1 MFSAL
6 RQGSVIYILEK
17 GENPT
22 LKVGQ
27 IVSITQPNYSN
38 NFLMNGSTID
48 INAKV
53 GDQNMDFKNVP
64 SSQST
69 ATYNNVIIA
78 ETKELMS
85 NEVDNM
91 LQSSKSI
98 VDSVTYHNNVIAS
111 CENILKELN
120 PRFAKEKERDE
131 DITNLKDKMG
141 RYDLNKCLMFILF
154 LDIGHLLFIFVILI
168 N

>member
-6 RQGSVIYILEK
+6 RQGSVLYILEK

-22 LKVGQ
+22 LKIGQ
-27 IVSITQPNYSN
+27 VTSVTQPNYNN

-48 INAKV
+48 ISVKAGNET
-53 GDQNMDFKNVP
+53 MDFKNVP
-64 SSQST
+64 GSQSVT
-69 ATYNNVIIA
+69 SYNNAIIT

-91 LQSSKSI
+91 LQSSKNI
-98 VDSVTYHNNVIAS
+98 VDSVSYHTNVISS

-131 DITNLKDKMG
+131 DISNLKTKIGGIETKMDK
-141 RYDLNKCLMFILF
+141 ILT
-154 LDIGHLLFIFVILI
+154 LLTKVESK
-168 N
+168 

>member
-48 INAKV
+48 INVKV

-141 RYDLNKCLMFILF
+141 GIESKMDQILT
-154 LDIGHLLFIFVILI
+154 LLSKEKTK
-168 N
+168 

>member
-6 RQGSVIYILEK
+6 RQGSVVYILEK
-17 GENPT
+17 GENPV

-27 IVSITQPNYSN
+27 VVSITQPNYGN

-48 INAKV
+48 INVKV
-53 GDQNMDFKNVP
+53 NNQNMDFKNVP
-64 SSQST
+64 SSQSV
-69 ATYNNVIIA
+69 ANYNNAVIT

-91 LQSSKSI
+91 LQSSRSI
-98 VDSVTYHNNVIAS
+98 VDSVTYHNNIITS
-111 CENILKELN
+111 CESILKELN

-131 DITNLKDKMG
+131 DINNLKDKMG
-141 RYDLNKCLMFILF
+141 GIESKMDKILVLLQKDGNK
-154 LDIGHLLFIFVILI
+154 
-168 N
+168 

>member
-17 GENPT
+17 GESPS

-27 IVSITQPNYSN
+27 VVSITQPNYSN

-48 INAKV
+48 ISAKV

-64 SSQST
+64 SSQSVT
-69 ATYNNVIIA
+69 NYNNVIIT

-85 NEVDNM
+85 SEVDNM

-98 VDSVTYHNNVIAS
+98 VDSVAYHNNVIAS
-111 CENILKELN
+111 CEEILKNLN
-120 PRFAKEKERDE
+120 PRFAREKERDE
-131 DITNLKDKMG
+131 DISNLKNKIGVIESKMDK
-141 RYDLNKCLMFILF
+141 ILT
-154 LDIGHLLFIFVILI
+154 LLSKEGTK
-168 N
+168 

>member
-6 RQGSVIYILEK
+6 RQGSVVYILEK
-17 GENPT
+17 GENPV

-27 IVSITQPNYSN
+27 VVSITQPNYSS

-48 INAKV
+48 INVKV
-53 GDQNMDFKNVP
+53 NNQNMDFKNVP
-64 SSQST
+64 SSQSI
-69 ATYNNVIIA
+69 ANYNNAVIT

-91 LQSSKSI
+91 LQSSRSI
-98 VDSVTYHNNVIAS
+98 VDSVAYHNNIITS
-111 CENILKELN
+111 CESILKELN

-131 DITNLKDKMG
+131 DINNLKDKMG
-141 RYDLNKCLMFILF
+141 GIESKMDKILVLLQKDGNK
-154 LDIGHLLFIFVILI
+154 
-168 N
+168 

>member
-6 RQGSVIYILEK
+6 RQGSVVYILEK
-17 GENPT
+17 GENPV

-27 IVSITQPNYSN
+27 VVSITQPNYSS

-48 INAKV
+48 INVKV
-53 GDQNMDFKNVP
+53 NNQNMDFKNVP
-64 SSQST
+64 ASQSVVN
-69 ATYNNVIIA
+69 YNNAVIT

-91 LQSSKSI
+91 LQSSRSI
-98 VDSVTYHNNVIAS
+98 VDSVAYHNNIITS
-111 CENILKELN
+111 CESILKELN

-131 DITNLKDKMG
+131 DINNLKDKMG
-141 RYDLNKCLMFILF
+141 GIESKMDKILVLLQKDGNK
-154 LDIGHLLFIFVILI
+154 
-168 N
+168 

>member
-17 GENPT
+17 GEMPT

-27 IVSITQPNYSN
+27 VISVTQPTYNSN
-38 NFLMNGSTID
+38 NYMIGSTVD

-53 GDQNMDFKNVP
+53 GNETLEFKNVP

-69 ATYNNVIIA
+69 ANYNNAIIT
-78 ETKELMS
+78 ETKELMF

-91 LQSSKSI
+91 LQNSKSI
-98 VDSVTYHNNVIAS
+98 IDSVSYHESVLLS
-111 CENILKELN
+111 CEEILKDLN

-131 DITNLKDKMG
+131 DISNLKTKIGGIESKMDKI
-141 RYDLNKCLMFILF
+141 LN
-154 LDIGHLLFIFVILI
+154 LLSETKK
-168 N
+168 

>member
-17 GENPT
+17 GENPS

-27 IVSITQPNYSN
+27 VVSITQPSYSN

-48 INAKV
+48 ISVKV
-53 GDQNMDFKNVP
+53 GEQNMDFKNVP
-64 SSQST
+64 SSQSVT
-69 ATYNNVIIA
+69 NYNNVIIT

-85 NEVDNM
+85 SEVDNM

-98 VDSVTYHNNVIAS
+98 VDSVAYHNNVISS
-111 CENILKELN
+111 CENILKDLN
-120 PRFAKEKERDE
+120 PRFAREKERDE
-131 DITNLKDKMG
+131 DISNLKNKIGGIESKMDK
-141 RYDLNKCLMFILF
+141 ILT
-154 LDIGHLLFIFVILI
+154 LLSKEGTK
-168 N
+168 

>member
-6 RQGSVIYILEK
+6 RQGSVVYILEK
-17 GENPT
+17 GENPV

-27 IVSITQPNYSN
+27 VVSITQPNYSS

-48 INAKV
+48 INVKV
-53 GDQNMDFKNVP
+53 NNQNMDFKNVP
-64 SSQST
+64 SSQSV
-69 ATYNNVIIA
+69 ANYNNAIIT
-78 ETKELMS
+78 ETRELMS

-91 LQSSKSI
+91 LQSSRSI
-98 VDSVTYHNNVIAS
+98 VDSVTYHNNIITS

-131 DITNLKDKMG
+131 DINNLKDKMG
-141 RYDLNKCLMFILF
+141 GIESKMDKILVLLQKDGNK
-154 LDIGHLLFIFVILI
+154 
-168 N
+168 

>member
-6 RQGSVIYILEK
+6 RQGSVVYILEK
-17 GENPT
+17 GENPV

-27 IVSITQPNYSN
+27 VVSITQPNYSS

-48 INAKV
+48 INVKV
-53 GDQNMDFKNVP
+53 NNQNMDFKNVP
-64 SSQST
+64 SSQSV
-69 ATYNNVIIA
+69 ANYNNAVIT

-91 LQSSKSI
+91 LQSSRSI
-98 VDSVTYHNNVIAS
+98 VDSVAYHNNIITS
-111 CENILKELN
+111 CESILKELN

-131 DITNLKDKMG
+131 DINNLKNKMG
-141 RYDLNKCLMFILF
+141 GIESKMDKILSLLQKDGNK
-154 LDIGHLLFIFVILI
+154 
-168 N
+168 

>member
-6 RQGSVIYILEK
+6 RQGSVVYILEK
-17 GENPT
+17 GENPV

-27 IVSITQPNYSN
+27 VVSITQPNYGS

-48 INAKV
+48 INVKV
-53 GDQNMDFKNVP
+53 NNQNMDFKNVP
-64 SSQST
+64 ASQSVVN
-69 ATYNNVIIA
+69 YNNAVIT

-91 LQSSKSI
+91 LQSSRSI
-98 VDSVTYHNNVIAS
+98 VDSVAYHNNIITS
-111 CENILKELN
+111 CESILKELN

-131 DITNLKDKMG
+131 DINNLKDKMG
-141 RYDLNKCLMFILF
+141 GIESKMDKILVLLQKDGNK
-154 LDIGHLLFIFVILI
+154 
-168 N
+168 

>member
-6 RQGSVIYILEK
+6 RQGSVVYILEK
-17 GENPT
+17 GENPV

-27 IVSITQPNYSN
+27 VVSITQPNYSS
-38 NFLMNGSTID
+38 NFLMNGATID
-48 INAKV
+48 INVKV
-53 GDQNMDFKNVP
+53 NNQNMDFKNVP
-64 SSQST
+64 ASQSIVN
-69 ATYNNVIIA
+69 YNNAVIT

-91 LQSSKSI
+91 LQSSRSI
-98 VDSVTYHNNVIAS
+98 VDSVTYHNNIITS

-131 DITNLKDKMG
+131 DINNLKDKMG
-141 RYDLNKCLMFILF
+141 GIESKMDKILSLLQKDGNK
-154 LDIGHLLFIFVILI
+154 
-168 N
+168 

>member
-6 RQGSVIYILEK
+6 RQGSVVYILEK
-17 GENPT
+17 GENPV

-27 IVSITQPNYSN
+27 VVSITQPNYSS

-48 INAKV
+48 INVKV
-53 GDQNMDFKNVP
+53 NNQNMDFKNVP
-64 SSQST
+64 AAQSVVN
-69 ATYNNVIIA
+69 YNNAVIT

-91 LQSSKSI
+91 LQSSRSI
-98 VDSVTYHNNVIAS
+98 VDSVTYHNNIITS

-131 DITNLKDKMG
+131 DINNLKDKMG
-141 RYDLNKCLMFILF
+141 GIESKMDKILSLLQKDGNK
-154 LDIGHLLFIFVILI
+154 
-168 N
+168 

>member
-6 RQGSVIYILEK
+6 RQGSVVYILEK
-17 GENPT
+17 GENPV

-27 IVSITQPNYSN
+27 VVSITQPNYGS

-48 INAKV
+48 INVKV
-53 GDQNMDFKNVP
+53 NNQNMDFKNVP
-64 SSQST
+64 SSQSV
-69 ATYNNVIIA
+69 ANYNNAVIT

-91 LQSSKSI
+91 LQSSRSI
-98 VDSVTYHNNVIAS
+98 VDSVAYHNNIITS
-111 CENILKELN
+111 CESILKELN

-131 DITNLKDKMG
+131 DINNLKDKMRG
-141 RYDLNKCLMFILF
+141 IESKMDKILGLLQKDGNK
-154 LDIGHLLFIFVILI
+154 
-168 N
+168 

>member
-6 RQGSVIYILEK
+6 RQGSVVYILEK
-17 GENPT
+17 GENPV

-27 IVSITQPNYSN
+27 VVSITQPNYSS

-48 INAKV
+48 INVKV
-53 GDQNMDFKNVP
+53 NNQNMDFKNVP
-64 SSQST
+64 SSQSV
-69 ATYNNVIIA
+69 ANYNNAVIT

-91 LQSSKSI
+91 LQSSRSI
-98 VDSVTYHNNVIAS
+98 VDSVAYHNNIITS
-111 CENILKELN
+111 CESILKELN

-131 DITNLKDKMG
+131 DINNLKDKMG
-141 RYDLNKCLMFILF
+141 GIESKMDKILDLLQKDGNK
-154 LDIGHLLFIFVILI
+154 
-168 N
+168 

>member
-6 RQGSVIYILEK
+6 RQGSVVYILEK
-17 GENPT
+17 GENPV

-27 IVSITQPNYSN
+27 IVSITQPNYSS

-48 INAKV
+48 INVKV
-53 GDQNMDFKNVP
+53 NNQNMDFKNVP
-64 SSQST
+64 SSQSV
-69 ATYNNVIIA
+69 ANYNNAIIT

-91 LQSSKSI
+91 LQSSRSI
-98 VDSVTYHNNVIAS
+98 VDSVAYHNNIITS
-111 CENILKELN
+111 CESILKELN

-131 DITNLKDKMG
+131 DINNLKDKMG
-141 RYDLNKCLMFILF
+141 GIESKMDKILSLLQKDGNK
-154 LDIGHLLFIFVILI
+154 
-168 N
+168 

>member
-27 IVSITQPNYSN
+27 VVSITQPNYSN

-48 INAKV
+48 INVKV

-141 RYDLNKCLMFILF
+141 GIESKMDQILT
-154 LDIGHLLFIFVILI
+154 LLSKEKTK
-168 N
+168 

>member
-6 RQGSVIYILEK
+6 RQGSVVYILEK
-17 GENPT
+17 GENPV

-27 IVSITQPNYSN
+27 VVSITQPNYSS

-48 INAKV
+48 INVKV
-53 GDQNMDFKNVP
+53 NNQNMDFKNVP
-64 SSQST
+64 SSQSV
-69 ATYNNVIIA
+69 ANYNNAIIT

-91 LQSSKSI
+91 LQSSRSI
-98 VDSVTYHNNVIAS
+98 VDSVTYHNNIITS

-131 DITNLKDKMG
+131 DINNLKNKMG
-141 RYDLNKCLMFILF
+141 GIESKMDKILSLLQKDGNK
-154 LDIGHLLFIFVILI
+154 
-168 N
+168 

>member
-6 RQGSVIYILEK
+6 RQGSVVYILEK
-17 GENPT
+17 GENPV

-27 IVSITQPNYSN
+27 VVSITQPNYSN

-48 INAKV
+48 INVKV
-53 GDQNMDFKNVP
+53 NNQNMDFKNVP
-64 SSQST
+64 SSQSV
-69 ATYNNVIIA
+69 ANYNNAVIT

-91 LQSSKSI
+91 LQSSRSI
-98 VDSVTYHNNVIAS
+98 VDSVAYHNNIITS
-111 CENILKELN
+111 CESILKELN

-131 DITNLKDKMG
+131 DINNLKDKMG
-141 RYDLNKCLMFILF
+141 GIESKMDKILVLLQKDGNK
-154 LDIGHLLFIFVILI
+154 
-168 N
+168 

>member
-6 RQGSVIYILEK
+6 RQGSVVYILEK
-17 GENPT
+17 GENPV

-27 IVSITQPNYSN
+27 IVSITQPNYSS

-48 INAKV
+48 INVKV
-53 GDQNMDFKNVP
+53 NNQNMDFKNVP
-64 SSQST
+64 SSQSV
-69 ATYNNVIIA
+69 ANYNNAVIT

-91 LQSSKSI
+91 LQSSRSI
-98 VDSVTYHNNVIAS
+98 VDSVAYHNNIITS
-111 CENILKELN
+111 CESILKELN

-131 DITNLKDKMG
+131 DINNLKDKMG
-141 RYDLNKCLMFILF
+141 GIESKMDKILVLLQKDGNK
-154 LDIGHLLFIFVILI
+154 
-168 N
+168 

>member
-6 RQGSVIYILEK
+6 RQGSVVYILEK
-17 GENPT
+17 GENPV

-27 IVSITQPNYSN
+27 VVSITQPNYSS

-48 INAKV
+48 INVKV
-53 GDQNMDFKNVP
+53 NNQNMDFKNVP
-64 SSQST
+64 SSQSV
-69 ATYNNVIIA
+69 ANYNNVVIT

-91 LQSSKSI
+91 LQSSRSI
-98 VDSVTYHNNVIAS
+98 VDSVTYHNNIITS
-111 CENILKELN
+111 CESILKELN

-131 DITNLKDKMG
+131 DINNLKDKMG
-141 RYDLNKCLMFILF
+141 GIESKMDKILGLLQKDGNK
-154 LDIGHLLFIFVILI
+154 
-168 N
+168 

>member
-6 RQGSVIYILEK
+6 RQGSVVYILEK
-17 GENPT
+17 GENPV

-27 IVSITQPNYSN
+27 VVSITQPNYSS
-38 NFLMNGSTID
+38 NFLMNGATID
-48 INAKV
+48 INVKV
-53 GDQNMDFKNVP
+53 NNQNMDFKNVP
-64 SSQST
+64 SSQSV
-69 ATYNNVIIA
+69 ANYNNAIIT

-91 LQSSKSI
+91 LQSSRSI
-98 VDSVTYHNNVIAS
+98 VDSVTYHNNIITS

-131 DITNLKDKMG
+131 DINNLKDKMG
-141 RYDLNKCLMFILF
+141 GIESKMDKILSLLQKDGNK
-154 LDIGHLLFIFVILI
+154 
-168 N
+168 

>member
-17 GENPT
+17 GEKPS
-22 LKVGQ
+22 LKIGQ
-27 IVSITQPNYSN
+27 VISITQPTYNNNY
-38 NFLMNGSTID
+38 LINGSTID

-53 GDQNMDFKNVP
+53 DNETLEFKNVP
-64 SSQST
+64 ASQST
-69 ATYNNVIIA
+69 TSYNNVIIA

-91 LQSSKSI
+91 LQTSKSI
-98 VDSVTYHNNVIAS
+98 IDSVPYHKSVYSS
-111 CENILKELN
+111 CEEILKNLN

-131 DITNLKDKMG
+131 DISNLKTKIGGIESKMDKIL
-141 RYDLNKCLMFILF
+141 DLLSENKK
-154 LDIGHLLFIFVILI
+154 
-168 N
+168 